1 MRTLTTILLAGISAL
16 AFGGAAAAQ
25 TVHHMTIRLPDGAVE
40 QIEYTGNV
48 PPRVE
53 VLPVTT
59 LDSGLGP
66 FWTSGDPVFA
76 QFQQITAAMDREA
89 DAMLRQAEGML
100 ARSPASAMWRIDTRN
115 LPPGTQSYS
124 FTEVLGPNGTCS
136 QSMTISPGPDGRPHV
151 VTHQS
156 GNCGRG
162 GTYVLP
168 EVQPEV
174 PVPAPAPA
182 PRVMSVKAVPPVGA
196 SVPYGG
202 DLREAA
208 YQSPRN

>member
-1 MRTLTTILLAGISAL
+1 MRSLTTLLLAGIGAL
-16 AFGGAAAAQ
+16 AFGSAAAAQ

-53 VLPVTT
+53 IVPATT

-66 FWTSGDPVFA
+66 FWASSDPVFA
-76 QFQQITAAMDREA
+76 QVQQITAAMDREA
-89 DAMLRQAEGML
+89 DAMLRQAAAML
-100 ARSPASAMWRIDTRN
+100 AQPANQMWRIDSRN

-124 FTEVLGPNGTCS
+124 FTEVLGPSGTCS

-156 GNCGRG
+156 GNCSGS
-162 GTYVLP
+162 GTYVQP
-168 EVQPEV
+168 GVQPEI
-174 PVPAPAPA
+174 PVPAPAPT
-182 PRVMSVKAVPPVGA
+182 PGVMSVKVVPPAGTP
-196 SVPYGG
+196 VPYGR

-208 YQSPRN
+208 YQSPRQ